1 MFKPHWNKAEVT
13 LMDPAAATRD
23 SGYFPK
29 SGRTKVYLCLP
40 YEGDVKAYAKKAS
53 EIFLE
58 ASDGKSFIFA
68 PYLVVGTM
76 SALGGLFTGEIA
88 RRLASEIIKEC
99 DEFWVTR
106 DLLSRNVME
115 EFSEAVVLKKKIC
128 WLTRNEEETAD
139 E

>member
-1 MFKPHWNKAEVT
+1 MFKPHWNKAEVY
-13 LMDPAAATRD
+13 LKDPADETQD
-23 SGYFPK
+23 SGLLRK

-40 YEGDVKAYAKKAS
+40 YEGDSKAYAAKAYD
-53 EIFLE
+53 IFRE
-58 ASDGKSFIFA
+58 ANDGSRYVFA
-68 PYLVVGTM
+68 PYLVVGTI
-76 SALGGLFTGEIA
+76 SALGSPFTWEIG
-88 RRLASEIIKEC
+88 RSLASEMIREC

-106 DLLSRNVME
+106 DLLSKNVME